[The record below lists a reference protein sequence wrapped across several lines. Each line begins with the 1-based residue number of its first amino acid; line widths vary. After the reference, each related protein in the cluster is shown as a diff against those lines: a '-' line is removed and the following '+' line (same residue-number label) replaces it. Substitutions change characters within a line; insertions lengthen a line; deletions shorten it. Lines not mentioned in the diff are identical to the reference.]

1 MRDSAPAVRRTAGD
15 TLSDIGDPAATP
27 VMTASLTD
35 ASKLVRW
42 RAARFLY
49 EVGTAE
55 AEEALK
61 AAADDPEFEVG
72 LQARMALERISSGE
86 EAAGTVWQQM
96 SERRRN

>member
-1 MRDSAPAVRRTAGD
+1 
-15 TLSDIGDPAATP
+15 
-27 VMTASLTD
+27 MTASLSD

-55 AEEALK
+55 AQDALSV
-61 AAADDPEFEVG
+61 AAEDTEFEVG
-72 LQARMALERISSGE
+72 LQAKMALERILSGE

-96 SERRRN
+96 SERRRS